1 MSNQNQE
8 SSRLSTLRFSFP
20 EGVIANV
27 QNMKIIGRDILL
39 YVQEESCESITK
51 SMQEMGLE
59 TVERVYKLH
68 ASAQD
73 EATFK
78 SALGDIVHEVRD
90 SAGRYI
96 ATITLDSKDE
106 YDRILSLNSE
116 SCFVKPF
123 KARYS
128 AVRRFDGD
136 EQSDTNDNVQRHQRD
151 NTQKRPY
158 QKVQRD
164 YTQRDYT
171 QRDHTQRD
179 HTQRDHTQRAP
190 RQPQDQRDQ
199 RDQRAPRQQ
208 QQQQDQRVQRQPQDQ
223 RTQRNNNTSRQS
235 RV

>member
-39 YVQEESCESITK
+39 YVQEESCESVTQL
-51 SMQEMGLE
+51 MQGMGLE

-78 SALGDIVHEVRD
+78 SALGDVVHEVRD
-90 SAGRYI
+90 STGRYI

-128 AVRRFDGD
+128 TVRRFDGD
-136 EQSDTNDNVQRHQRD
+136 DQSDTNDNVQRQQRD
-151 NTQKRPY
+151 QTQKRPY
-158 QKVQRD
+158 QRDQRD
-164 YTQRDYT
+164 QRVHTQRDYT
-171 QRDHTQRD
+171 QRDHTQR
-179 HTQRDHTQRAP
+179 TP
-190 RQPQDQRDQ
+190 R
-199 RDQRAPRQQ
+199 
-208 QQQQDQRVQRQPQDQ
+208 QQQDQRNPRQSQDQRTPRQQQDQ
-223 RTQRNNNTSRQS
+223 RTQRNTNTSKQS